1 MVLDK
6 IIQEHDDQLEE
17 HESDICH
24 IRQDLVDIKTRLGI
38 KDLTNGQVLK
48 YYEQL
53 TQTLDDEKQERK
65 ESDKVLREDIKEID
79 NKLWAIVTGIILM
92 CLLNIGLFIFQ
103 FHFGG

>member
-17 HESDICH
+17 HESDICR

-79 NKLWAIVTGIILM
+79 NKLWAVVTGIILM
-92 CLLNIGLFIFQ
+92 CLLNIGLFVFQ